1 MGYTIYGKVDTLEEF
16 EELQKRHSKPD
27 IKDVMIKASKKPI
40 LQKINWQ
47 MCFGKVVWLVFIILE
62 WNICMSTKI
71 KKEIIELRKLLKS

>member
-40 LQKINWQ
+40 LQKIN
-47 MCFGKVVWLVFIILE
+47 
-62 WNICMSTKI
+62 
-71 KKEIIELRKLLKS
+71 